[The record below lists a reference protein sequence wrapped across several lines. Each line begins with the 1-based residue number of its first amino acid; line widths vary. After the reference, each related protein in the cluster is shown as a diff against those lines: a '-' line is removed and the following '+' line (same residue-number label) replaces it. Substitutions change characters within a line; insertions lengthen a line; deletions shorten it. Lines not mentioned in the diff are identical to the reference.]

1 MKIVENLQ
9 KPRTAIYVLGI
20 IAMLI
25 LTMVLVELLM
35 NPPLEDLLYL
45 ATLLGITS
53 LGSAIFGFVSHRFGW
68 WRRLP
73 SISQSLILGYIL
85 AGGLTLF
92 NVWLTARLMFINH
105 HDFILGSLLLI
116 FAGGISVAF
125 GFFISNSITHTLRDL
140 VKGAEKLSQ
149 GDFSTRVTIEGED
162 EVAQLAHAFN
172 NMAAKLEQAAEDERA
187 LEEAR
192 RNLIVW
198 ASHDLRTPLA
208 SLRAMLDAIADGVVS
223 DELTINR
230 YINQSQSEINQMSD
244 LIDDLLML
252 AQIETGHVALD
263 YDLVSLSD
271 MISDTLEGF
280 AAQASARE
288 VALSGHVDSLV
299 DPVWIAPDKISR
311 VLNNLVGNAI
321 QYTNKGGTILLQA
334 EIKDDNVIVT
344 TRDTGRGI
352 SEEDLPNIFNR
363 FYRGEKSRSRDTSGT
378 SVGLGLAIAKGLV
391 EAHGGEI
398 WAESTLGQGT
408 IMRFT
413 LPKNLDGIKQVIK
426 DT

>member
-1 MKIVENLQ
+1 
-9 KPRTAIYVLGI
+9 
-20 IAMLI
+20 MLI
-25 LTMVLVELLM
+25 LTMVLIEVLM

-45 ATLLGITS
+45 ALLLGITS
-53 LGSAIFGFVSHRFGW
+53 LGSAIFGFVSHRLGW

-73 SISQSLILGYIL
+73 SLSQTLIMGYIL

-125 GFFISNSITHTLRDL
+125 GFFLSSSITHTLREL
-140 VKGAEKLSQ
+140 VDGAEKLSQ
-149 GDFSTRVTIEGED
+149 GDFSTRVSIEGED

-172 NMAAKLEQAAEDERA
+172 DMAARLEQATEDERA

-192 RNLIVW
+192 RNLIAW
-198 ASHDLRTPLA
+198 ASHDLRTPLS
-208 SLRAMLDAIADGVVS
+208 SLRAMIDALADGVVD

-230 YINQSQSEINQMSD
+230 YLNQSQSEINQMSN

-252 AQIETGHVALD
+252 AQIDTGHIPLD
-263 YDLVSLSD
+263 YELVSFSD

-280 AAQASARE
+280 AAQASTQG
-288 VALSGHVDSLV
+288 VSLSGHVDSLV

-321 QYTNKGGTILLQA
+321 QHTNEGGTILLQA
-334 EIKDDNVIVT
+334 EIINGKVLVT

-352 SEEDLPNIFNR
+352 AAEELPYIFDR
-363 FYRGEKSRSRDTSGT
+363 FYRGEKSRSRDTSGG

-391 EAHGGEI
+391 EAHGGDI

-413 LPKNLDGIKQVIK
+413 LPKTSGGNIQEIKHS
-426 DT
+426 